1 MGHDLCSVAVGD
13 SVGWRTGQW
22 GCGVKEERDF
32 TEYTSGWE
40 QRIMGLVFS
49 VELGLYFLTPLI
61 NCGRGVIGPTR

>member
-1 MGHDLCSVAVGD
+1 
-13 SVGWRTGQW
+13 
-22 GCGVKEERDF
+22 VKEERDF